1 MKIAIYGVSRA
12 GKDYLIEKV
21 VAQLNAGDQMR
32 ALHLKGSATLNIL
45 AKKSHNTSFKLLTEK
60 EKNQIRKAFTEL
72 ITQKE
77 AEYDVVLVD
86 GHYAFMDGEEYRVV
100 FTEDD
105 RNAYDAFFYLDTP
118 SERIV
123 QFYRNS
129 QGDKK
134 NTEITAE
141 GVRLWKSF
149 EKEQMAK
156 ICCNLNKE
164 LTILDEDTSACIE
177 FIESYVTDTNG
188 HRYEPKKVA
197 KNFIDIILKDRNL
210 PKKIFVMDCDKT
222 LSENDVTYEFCQQ
235 LGIDDRQLKQIFCND
250 RYTAYQFFK
259 VAKLYG
265 SKSFA
270 EIKCAA
276 IKTKKTIKPSTS
288 VLSDIS
294 KNAKDSYRVG
304 ITSGVYHI
312 WQLFI
317 EEQMFDSL
325 IGCEEIHDMKGL
337 ITPSVKKE
345 VVSLLKNMGK
355 TVIAI
360 GDSVIDIPMLE
371 AADNG
376 YIVAHEKLSNAV
388 INYFDKFPDTSIK
401 QVSYSNYKYEG
412 VEIVEGIL

>member
-12 GKDYLIEKV
+12 GKNYLIERIVK
-21 VAQLNAGDQMR
+21 QLNSGDQKR
-32 ALHLKGSATLNIL
+32 AFHLEGSTTLNIL
-45 AKKSHNTSFKLLTEK
+45 AKKAHNTSFKMLTEE
-60 EKNQIRKAFTEL
+60 EKDQLRRTFTEL
-72 ITQKE
+72 IRQKE
-77 AEYDVVLVD
+77 AEYEVVFVD
-86 GHYAFMDGEEYRVV
+86 GHYAFIDDAGFRVV
-100 FTEDD
+100 FTEED
-105 RNAYDAFFYLDTP
+105 RNIYDTFFYLDTP
-118 SERIV
+118 AEMIV
-123 QFYRNS
+123 QFSQNS

-141 GVRLWKSF
+141 EVRLWKSF

-156 ICCNLNKE
+156 ICSDLNKE
-164 LTILDEDTSACIE
+164 LIILDEDTSACIE
-177 FIESYVTDTNG
+177 FIESYVTDTDG

-197 KNFIDIILKDRNL
+197 KTFIDSILKDREL

-235 LGIDDRQLKQIFCND
+235 LGIDGRQLKQIFRND

-270 EIKCAA
+270 EIKRAA
-276 IKTKKTIKPSTS
+276 IKAKGTLKLSTS

-294 KNAKDSYRVG
+294 KNTKDSYRLG

-312 WQLFI
+312 WQLFL

-325 IGCEEIHDMKGL
+325 IGCAEIHDMKGL

-345 VVSLLKNMGK
+345 VTSLLRKMGK

-376 YIVAHEKLSNAV
+376 YIVAHEKLSAAV
-388 INYFDKFPDTSIK
+388 ITHFDRFPDTTIK
-401 QVSYSNYKYEG
+401 QVSYSNHKYAG
-412 VEIVEGIL
+412 VEVVEGIL